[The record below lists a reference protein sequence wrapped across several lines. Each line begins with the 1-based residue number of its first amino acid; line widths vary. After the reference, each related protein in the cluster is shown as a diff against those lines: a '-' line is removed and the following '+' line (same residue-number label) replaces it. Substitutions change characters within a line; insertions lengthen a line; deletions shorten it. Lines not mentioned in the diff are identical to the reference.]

1 MSDKHVLNE
10 KLAGANS
17 LLFSDNGAC
26 LDEKAVLHRNLANF
40 GSSNQTES
48 FYIFCLWIEIKQSIY
63 ND

>member
-48 FYIFCLWIEIKQSIY
+48 FYIFCLWR
-63 ND
+63 